1 MNKKPFVNFGRI
13 GGRTRARNL
22 SPDRRSEIAARA
34 ARIRWKNAGMHQSL
48 MPSVRFT
55 APSLDEPAYLEEVL
69 LEGGLR
75 DWRRII
81 EEISDQP
88 FGPLASALE
97 RVLACSHHYGV
108 IPLWSA
114 ILRRIQGR

>member
-1 MNKKPFVNFGRI
+1 MNRKVFEDFGRM

-22 SPDRRSEIAARA
+22 SPGRRSEIAARA
-34 ARIRWKNAGMHQSL
+34 ARIRWKNAGVHQML

-55 APSLDEPAYLEEVL
+55 APSLYEPAYLEEVL

-75 DWRRII
+75 DWRQII
-81 EEISDQP
+81 EEISDRP

-97 RVLACSHHYGV
+97 RVLASSHHYGV
-108 IPLWSA
+108 TPLWSA
-114 ILRRIQGR
+114 ILRRVQGR